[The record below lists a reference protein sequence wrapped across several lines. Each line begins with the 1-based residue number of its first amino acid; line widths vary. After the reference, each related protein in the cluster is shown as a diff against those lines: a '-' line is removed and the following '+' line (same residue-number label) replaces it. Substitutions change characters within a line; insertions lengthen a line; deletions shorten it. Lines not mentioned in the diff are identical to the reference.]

1 MILVDLGLELAFAAF
16 FPAVLVSGFLGGK
29 PAGAFAAV
37 VTLPLVWWAFLP
49 PAFEFSP
56 LGAAACE
63 DIKLFFLG
71 SVLLVYFADL
81 CRDLGS
87 LDSHSYADD
96 GAANPMVAFGAARLS
111 AAATPAATSE
121 DVFRAFKLTI

>member
-16 FPAVLVSGFLGGK
+16 FPAVLVSVFLGGK
-29 PAGAFAAV
+29 PAGTFAAV
-37 VTLPLVWWAFLP
+37 LTLPLVWWAFLP

-56 LGAAACE
+56 LGPAAYE

-81 CRDLGS
+81 CRDLHS
-87 LDSHSYADD
+87 LGTPSHS
-96 GAANPMVAFGAARLS
+96 
-111 AAATPAATSE
+111 
-121 DVFRAFKLTI
+121 